1 MRPCYEKRLLGLHVK
16 RKSAEAQPNASA
28 YIKEREHAE
37 IDKHKYK
44 NMGDSSYDLT
54 KANNDMKEPI
64 MNDTYYSFNTKEDKT
79 VVEKVKTWMGSLIHF
94 IISPPSSSR

>member
-64 MNDTYYSFNTKEDKT
+64 MNDTYYSFNTKEDTT
-79 VVEKVKTWMGSLIHF
+79 VVEKVKTWMSNLIHF

>member
-1 MRPCYEKRLLGLHVK
+1 VK

-37 IDKHKYK
+37 IDKDKDKH
-44 NMGDSSYDLT
+44 MGDSSYDLT

-64 MNDTYYSFNTKEDKT
+64 MNDTYYSFNTKEDTT
-79 VVEKVKTWMGSLIHF
+79 VVEKVKTWMSNLIHF